1 MLTLQWAQ
9 LNIQSFQLRLS
20 NVQITAHNTFR
31 AKSTN
36 VELLVTLCILSYIR
50 FRALEV
56 QKKEE
61 DDEKNLNFNPKFLS
75 LTAISSSVIMEDFNL
90 TGQQKTELKAE
101 RFSGNCEWFPLLRVG
116 LQRDVSD
123 SSSPQQTM
131 AQSEQNDSD
140 VCHKRIKNGSQFCF

>member
-1 MLTLQWAQ
+1 M
-9 LNIQSFQLRLS
+9 
-20 NVQITAHNTFR
+20 
-31 AKSTN
+31 
-36 VELLVTLCILSYIR
+36 
-50 FRALEV
+50 

-140 VCHKRIKNGSQFCF
+140 VCYKRIKNGSQFCF

>member
-1 MLTLQWAQ
+1 MIKKKK
-9 LNIQSFQLRLS
+9 NS
-20 NVQITAHNTFR
+20 N
-31 AKSTN
+31 S
-36 VELLVTLCILSYIR
+36 
-50 FRALEV
+50 
-56 QKKEE
+56 
-61 DDEKNLNFNPKFLS
+61 KFLS
-75 LTAISSSVIMEDFNL
+75 LTAISSSVIMEHFNL
-90 TGQQKTELKAE
+90 TGQQKTGSKLIFIELKAE

>member
-1 MLTLQWAQ
+1 M
-9 LNIQSFQLRLS
+9 
-20 NVQITAHNTFR
+20 
-31 AKSTN
+31 
-36 VELLVTLCILSYIR
+36 
-50 FRALEV
+50 
-56 QKKEE
+56 QKKKKKKMIK
-61 DDEKNLNFNPKFLS
+61 KNLNYNSKFLS
-75 LTAISSSVIMEDFNL
+75 LTAISSSVIMEHFNL
-90 TGQQKTELKAE
+90 TGQQKTGSKFIFIELKAE